1 MSGYILCLS
10 YQVSTVQEGL
20 HQHYTKTLRPFEEA
34 HLFHA
39 LHSAPLEEAEFF
51 CKPSVLLVGQYSTG
65 KTTFIRFSH
74 IKSLIMSLCLGYRL

>member
-1 MSGYILCLS
+1 MMSGYILSLS
-10 YQVSTVQEGL
+10 CQVSTVQEGL

-65 KTTFIRFSH
+65 KTTFIRCSH
-74 IKSLIMSLCLGYRL
+74 IKRFIISLCLSRL